1 MKYKRLR
8 HYPHMDGTHYGP
20 ALLPYTQAI
29 YELLRRRFN
38 KAFFQIGLSVEI
50 TGDIL
55 RYIAQGKLQ
64 WRHVFPQMS
73 FVGVTTLGI
82 ALIVSTFAAMV
93 IALQVATEMAR
104 QGASNYVG
112 ALVSL
117 AMLRELGPIMTAVAV
132 VAMAGSAYTAELST
146 MQISKQIDA
155 LRVLHVD
162 PIRYLIMPR
171 VVGAVLAMP
180 LLTIITCTSGIVG
193 GMAISQWLADIPWYT
208 FLDSVWQQTEPKDI
222 WTALFKSAIFGYII
236 SILTTTIGLSTQGGA
251 KEVGTATTRAVV
263 WCFVSVALMD
273 YFITFLVY
281 GSE

>member
-1 MKYKRLR
+1 MKYKRLQ
-8 HYPHMDGTHYGP
+8 HYPHVDGTHYGP

-29 YELLRRRFN
+29 YELLRRRLN

-104 QGASNYVG
+104 QGASSYVG

-146 MQISKQIDA
+146 MQITKQIDA

-171 VVGAVLAMP
+171 VVAAVLAMP

-222 WTALFKSAIFGYII
+222 WTALFKSAIFGYTI
-236 SILTTTIGLSTQGGA
+236 SILSTTIGLSTQGGA